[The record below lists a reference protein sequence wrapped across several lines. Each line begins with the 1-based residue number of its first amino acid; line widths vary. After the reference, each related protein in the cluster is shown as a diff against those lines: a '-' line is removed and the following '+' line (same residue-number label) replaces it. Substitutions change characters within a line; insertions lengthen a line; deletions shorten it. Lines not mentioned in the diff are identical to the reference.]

1 MEQLIIELINSRNNQ
16 EKLFSIAR
24 QIIDTLIT
32 EARNT
37 SIEGSITQALDK
49 ISGSYLK
56 IVESAIEKI
65 SNETPIILA
74 VWAGPPGVGKG
85 TNIQAILESCEK
97 HINDSSENEWQAFTS
112 LLTSKTST
120 IKTGTG
126 GIFNFPQNEYAEVF
140 ENLIKLVQEIS
151 SRGELVP
158 DAIVS
163 FAVELMILV
172 RILSGSTRIMI
183 DIWPRT
189 VGQLNTLAQL
199 LKVAKNIQTEFLL
212 IHLLSETEI
221 ANLNSFSVEESLK
234 MLTSAVTEIEAMLP
248 KINTVENYSI
258 QRTQQIELL
267 ANLSKDNYYIRE
279 AIECMNR
286 IANRVQN
293 DIELQREI
301 RVDDYPSVQLK
312 RFMEYL
318 NKTAKLFLESRK
330 VTEVIDISG
339 VHTPEAVVENILK
352 ILASKYSPKVTE
364 ISQWNAL
371 VEDAKLVA
379 RRIVEIGK

>member
-1 MEQLIIELINSRNNQ
+1 MEALIEELLNARNNDK
-16 EKLFSIAR
+16 KLISLAR
-24 QIIDTLIT
+24 QIIDALVNKARLSTTEKNIT
-32 EARNT
+32 R
-37 SIEGSITQALDK
+37 ALDT
-49 ISGSYLK
+49 ISSSFLK
-56 IVESAIEKI
+56 TVENAIARL

-163 FAVELMILV
+163 FAVELMILI
-172 RILSGSTRIMI
+172 RILSGSKRIMI

-199 LKVAKNIQTEFLL
+199 LEVAKNIQTEFLL
-212 IHLLSETEI
+212 IHLLREEEI
-221 ANLNSFSVEESLK
+221 TNLNSVSGEESLK
-234 MLTSAVTEIEAMLP
+234 MLTSAVTEIESMLP
-248 KINTVENYSI
+248 RINIIENYQTQRI
-258 QRTQQIELL
+258 QLVKLL
-267 ANLSKDNYYIRE
+267 DDLPKNNYYIEE
-279 AIECMNR
+279 AVECMDR

-293 DIELQREI
+293 DIELQKEI

-339 VHTPEAVVENILK
+339 AHTPEAVVENILK
-352 ILASKYSPKVTE
+352 ILASKYSPKVTK